1 MSPDSFVTYLPD
13 RSLFHILMNES
24 CRPFP
29 VDAYVVSAGAVVH
42 TLNRFGPHLPATR
55 DLFLR
60 AEEIVRFA
68 RAIHVNKVQ
77 SADDLVSADPVGAF
91 RARVVVVGDRL
102 HEQIR
107 SVGL

>member
-60 AEEIVRFA
+60 AEEVVRFG
-68 RAIHVNKVQ
+68 RVIHVNKGE
-77 SADDLVSADPVGAF
+77 SADELVDVP
-91 RARVVVVGDRL
+91 GDDEVLCAHRRRQQRKEEAHSNL
-102 HEQIR
+102 R
-107 SVGL
+107 